1 MWFSCFASYG
11 TGKSHCY
18 CWPGLPPTS
27 GFILNAKFLKV
38 FINKNYFSP
47 ISLSLGLLWFT
58 TLITMFMSHIYF
70 KIVCLKLIPNKNV
83 KFVRKRSQS
92 VWFST
97 DHRESIT
104 QQTPP
109 AATLDCVVHHRVT
122 SFDHSDWVYFSEEGT
137 AWKKWP
143 LSPLPPLSS
152 YDTIDKVN
160 GESQNGGH
168 TSGLAHVPHLNLSQ
182 TALTGNTSLSRK
194 SNINHNPPTQL

>member
-70 KIVCLKLIPNKNV
+70 MIVCLKLIPNKNV

-92 VWFST
+92 DSALTIESPSHNRHQTFVKWINLKKKFHST
-97 DHRESIT
+97 I
-104 QQTPP
+104 Q
-109 AATLDCVVHHRVT
+109 V
-122 SFDHSDWVYFSEEGT
+122 SDKGLSKQGFFCI
-137 AWKKWP
+137 
-143 LSPLPPLSS
+143 LSPEVSRCDMLLLFKEHHKLEQNNILLSKL
-152 YDTIDKVN
+152 YFFAINKQAPKVN
-160 GESQNGGH
+160 
-168 TSGLAHVPHLNLSQ
+168 
-182 TALTGNTSLSRK
+182 
-194 SNINHNPPTQL
+194 